1 MRYFKKR
8 LYILI
13 IRTRKGVQN
22 LRIWGQNINFAPV
35 FGDYSLENGY
45 EILKIVHFAKL
56 TLQNE

>member
-1 MRYFKKR
+1 MIFKKR

-35 FGDYSLENGY
+35 FGDDSLENGSK
-45 EILKIVHFAKL
+45 ILKIVHFAKL